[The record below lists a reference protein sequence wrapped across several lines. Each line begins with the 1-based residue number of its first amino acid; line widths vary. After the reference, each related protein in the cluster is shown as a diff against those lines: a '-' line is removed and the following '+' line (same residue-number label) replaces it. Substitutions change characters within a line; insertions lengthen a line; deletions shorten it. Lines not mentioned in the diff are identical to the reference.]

1 MCWVDTLVEGW
12 QAAWDAARGVP
23 EHEVPLLIFVLTSP
37 VSGMGTSLVLQTCV
51 LTSLPSCRY
60 LATVAT
66 GVGGGGDR
74 ITLGLDEKIARY
86 SPFGEDLGRLKRKI
100 LLEINWIL
108 LTFTWFSL
116 SDSITT
122 KLQFASVY
130 QRNVSVD
137 HFGFESCLP

>member
-1 MCWVDTLVEGW
+1 MTQETDFLFTGFTVVCSGLSPFLCESILMGGVDTLVEGW

-23 EHEVPLLIFVLTSP
+23 EHEVPGLVLVWISP

-74 ITLGLDEKIARY
+74 ITLGLDEKIDRY
-86 SPFGEDLGRLKRKI
+86 SPFGEDLGRLKRKNI
-100 LLEINWIL
+100 
-108 LTFTWFSL
+108 
-116 SDSITT
+116 
-122 KLQFASVY
+122 V
-130 QRNVSVD
+130 RNYL
-137 HFGFESCLP
+137 G

>member
-1 MCWVDTLVEGW
+1 MGGVDTLVEGC

-23 EHEVPLLIFVLTSP
+23 ENDVAVLVLVWISP

-74 ITLGLDEKIARY
+74 ITLGLDEKIVRY
-86 SPFGEDLGRLKRKI
+86 SPFGEDLGRLKRKL
-100 LLEINWIL
+100 LLETVFGIMK
-108 LTFTWFSL
+108 F
-116 SDSITT
+116 
-122 KLQFASVY
+122 
-130 QRNVSVD
+130 VD
-137 HFGFESCLP
+137 FYLV